1 MRGIHA
7 VLVTLGLSA
16 VMMAGL
22 FLMLWG
28 AVAFVQDKRLFTSA
42 PKEVQAAVL
51 PKKERFPGAR
61 LLGWKLITLALL
73 IMAGALFLGALDG
86 IERGFGFWDFFARFA
101 VMLLLL
107 KAYDILFFDWFL
119 LCRSGFFPR
128 YYPET
133 RTVLGPH
140 LFGYNKK
147 SHLVQAL
154 CCMAGSLL
162 AAWICTRF
170 VS

>member
-1 MRGIHA
+1 MTEGCA

-42 PKEVQAAVL
+42 PKEVQASVL

-61 LLGWKLITLALL
+61 LLGWKIITAALL
-73 IMAGALFLGALDG
+73 LMSGALFLGTLDG
-86 IERGFGFWDFFARFA
+86 IDRGFGYWDFFARFA

-107 KAYDILFFDWFL
+107 KVYDILFFDWFL
-119 LCRSGFFPR
+119 LCRSGFFPQ

-133 RTVLGPH
+133 RMVLGPH

-147 SHLVQAL
+147 SHLIQTL
-154 CCMAGSLL
+154 CCIVGSFL
-162 AAWICTRF
+162 AA
-170 VS
+170 